1 MKRNV
6 KKNLWI
12 LLALILVMAL
22 VAGCGAKPAADEQA
36 AESAAPTSMKIGML
50 VWNPSIPFT
59 AAQIV
64 GAKEKAKELGIELLI
79 GDGHGDNMQT
89 LEIIDNFITQE
100 IDGFIMGSAEDT
112 KAVVP
117 GIEKLNAAGIPVM
130 ALDNCPEGGKVDLFI
145 SFDIQKSS
153 ERAAA
158 GMIEGLKKKN
168 GGTVPAGTVIE
179 IMGSLQDAFAKS
191 CSTGFH
197 AVVDQYPQLK
207 VAQGEGQYENDVAFE
222 RTTDLMTRYGDDVV
236 AIYVHTPDIMATGV
250 ASALEALGK
259 NPADYFIS
267 GICLGPEGVDLM
279 KKGQLFAV
287 VQQPAYDSGKL
298 AVQYLADLKA
308 GIALPKIGDTVTR
321 EGETWSPAPIVENP
335 YVEGAYM
342 VLQGPLVGVD
352 VQLDDPRLWENMAFA
367 TGAATE

>member
-1 MKRNV
+1 MQIKGRKYLGMIMAAV
-6 KKNLWI
+6 LAVS
-12 LLALILVMAL
+12 LLA
-22 VAGCGAKPAADEQA
+22 GCAKKTVDDPAAA
-36 AESAAPTSMKIGML
+36 AAPATTMKIGML

-64 GAKEKAKELGIELLI
+64 GAKEKAKELGVELLI

-89 LEIIDNFITQE
+89 LEIIDNFITQKV
-100 IDGFIMGSAEDT
+100 DGFIMGSAEDT

-158 GMIEGLKKKN
+158 AMIEGLKKKN

-191 CSTGFH
+191 CSAGFH
-197 AVVDQYPQLK
+197 AVVDLYPQLK

-222 RTTDLMTRYGDDVV
+222 RTTDLMTRYGKDVV
-236 AIYVHTPDIMATGV
+236 AIYVHTPDVMAQGV
-250 ASALEALGK
+250 VSAVEAQGK

-279 KKGQLFAV
+279 KKGKIFAV
-287 VQQPAYDSGKL
+287 VEQPAYDSGKL
-298 AVQYLADLKA
+298 AVQYLVDHKD
-308 GIALPKIGDTVTR
+308 GKALPKIGDTVTV
-321 EGETWSPAPIVENP
+321 EGQTWSPAPVVLNP
-335 YVEGAYM
+335 YSEGAYM
-342 VLQGPLVGVD
+342 VMKGPLVGVD
-352 VQLDDPRLWENMAFA
+352 VQLDDPRLWENMPFA
-367 TGAATE
+367 TGAAAE